1 MTAAPAA
8 LPGNL
13 SLSEDAN
20 VASWTAVLD
29 VRSMDECILTAEPTV
44 QLKLIFGPSR
54 FRGTVVELRPRTFRE
69 TANHFLQVATPV
81 VWPPNDEA
89 DID

>member
-1 MTAAPAA
+1 MSAAPAP
-8 LPGNL
+8 LRGNL
-13 SLSEDAN
+13 SLSED
-20 VASWTAVLD
+20 VDIASWAAVLD
-29 VRSMDECILTAEPTV
+29 IRSVDERILAAEPTV